1 MLCSP
6 PVQMPFVAKCNS
18 HRHSLEATVNP
29 DWDVLIEACVGAAI
43 YPQRGARLG
52 SIDELG
58 VSRS

>member
-1 MLCSP
+1 MRG
-6 PVQMPFVAKCNS
+6 

-29 DWDVLIEACVGAAI
+29 DWDVLIEACVEAAI